1 MGIRLKEMS
10 LYRSLYAGFM
20 GTRIILGYR
29 LLARREGKLSP
40 EEYAEKLRKQHERA
54 AQRIYGAVL
63 SMQGLMIKIGQTI
76 GSRPDLFP
84 EEYVRVLSRLQD
96 RVPPRP
102 LKEMRPHIERQLGQR
117 IGDAFAEFDP
127 EPVAAAS
134 LAQVYRGRLKDGR
147 DVAVKVIYPSME
159 RLVRTDLRL
168 LKMIIW
174 LESRF
179 FHFPLQPV
187 YRELSENIP
196 REVDMLNEAKN
207 MREIAAN
214 LVHRPDVVI
223 PEVVEE
229 LTAKRVLTMQY
240 IDGVKISDIEG
251 MRAAGIEAE
260 KLFPLLTDVYFEQI
274 LRRGH
279 FHADPHPGNLLALPG
294 NRLAILD
301 FGLAKRFTP
310 QFRVAFKKTTRAM
323 FDGDNEAMVEGMKAQ
338 GFKLKDN
345 ADAAGFIAT
354 GDFFRAMSDPATYKD
369 REVIEA
375 VNEAWIQAL
384 KKNPAVDM
392 PGEMALPM
400 RVFGL
405 LFGLGAMIGE
415 TVELGPQVIQ
425 DSLRRYASEPEAVG
439 TSVAAA

>member
-1 MGIRLKEMS
+1 MGIRLREMS
-10 LYRSLYAGFM
+10 VHRSLYAGFI
-20 GTRIILGYR
+20 GARIILGYKM
-29 LLARREGKLSP
+29 LSRRQGSMAP
-40 EEYAEKLRKQHERA
+40 EEYERKIRERHARA
-54 AQRIYGAVL
+54 AEQIYSAVL

-84 EEYVRVLSRLQD
+84 EEYVRMLSRLQD

-102 LKEMRPHIERQLGQR
+102 LKEMRPHIERQLGCR
-117 IGDAFAEFDP
+117 IEDAFREFDP

-147 DVAVKVIYPSME
+147 DVAIKVIYPNME

-168 LKMIIW
+168 LRMIIW

-196 REVDMLNEAKN
+196 REVDMLNEAQN
-207 MREIAAN
+207 MQEIASN
-214 LVHRPDVVI
+214 LAHRPDVVI
-223 PEVVEE
+223 PDVIEE

-240 IDGVKISDIEG
+240 IDGVKITDVEG
-251 MRAAGIEAE
+251 MRAAGIDAE
-260 KLFPLLTDVYFEQI
+260 KLFRLLTDVYFEQI

-310 QFRVAFKKTTRAM
+310 QFREAFKRTTRAM
-323 FDGDNEAMVEGMKAQ
+323 FDGDNEGMVEGMRAQ
-338 GFKLKDN
+338 GFKLKNN
-345 ADAAGFIAT
+345 ADEAGFLAT
-354 GDFFRAMSDPATYKD
+354 GEFFRAMSDPSTYKD

-405 LFGLGAMIGE
+405 LFGLGATIGE
-415 TVELGPQVIQ
+415 TVDLGPRVIQ
-425 DSLRRYASEPEAVG
+425 DSLMRYASEPEG
-439 TSVAAA
+439 VAA